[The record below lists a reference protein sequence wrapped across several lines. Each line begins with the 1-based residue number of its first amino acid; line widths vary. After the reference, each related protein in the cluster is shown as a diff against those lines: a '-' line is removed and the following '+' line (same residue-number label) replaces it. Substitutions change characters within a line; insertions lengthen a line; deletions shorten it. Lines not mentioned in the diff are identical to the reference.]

1 MKNEI
6 SEQLRL
12 LAQQI
17 VEKDTLQ
24 TSQIKKTALELYNKA
39 SILEFLESKEEKPS
53 SLPIQNAL
61 EDSTSE
67 KTATSERLDLN
78 TETPEVME
86 DDVKAESQTNEQD
99 EIPLKAETPEVK
111 PKKKVAPKP
120 VMNELELF
128 ASEFQNM
135 PEFERKVEG
144 TSEKSESSTNQPTP
158 KPTSDKDNSIHKK
171 LAASKP
177 KSLNDTIKKG
187 LNIGLNDRL
196 AFINQLFD
204 GQTEDFTRVL
214 SQINTFDSFDDA
226 KGFIENQ
233 VKPDYNNWQ
242 NKEEFSGRFM
252 AIVEKTFN

>member
-6 SEQLRL
+6 SEQLKL
-12 LAQQI
+12 LAKQI
-17 VEKDTLQ
+17 IEKDTLQ
-24 TSQIKKTALELYNKA
+24 TSQIKKTALELYNKLA
-39 SILEFLESKEEKPS
+39 ILEYLESKEEKLS
-53 SLPIQNAL
+53 SLHSQDTP
-61 EDSTSE
+61 EDSTPE
-67 KTATSERLDLN
+67 ETPTPETFDFAL
-78 TETPEVME
+78 ETPEIVE
-86 DDVKAESQTNEQD
+86 DDVEAESQTKEQD
-99 EIPLKAETPEVK
+99 EISLKAETPEVK
-111 PKKKVAPKP
+111 PKKKVTPKP

-144 TSEKSESSTNQPTP
+144 TSEKSDSSANQPTP